1 MKISIN
7 EIITYDIVASPAL
20 SNAKLVYDDELKQK
34 KILEDMERRNMILDE
49 LLKED

>member
-7 EIITYDIVASPAL
+7 EIITFDIVASPSL
-20 SNAKLVYDDELKQK
+20 SSAKLVYDDELKQK
-34 KILEDMERRNMILDE
+34 KILEDMERRNRILNK

>member
-7 EIITYDIVASPAL
+7 EIITFDIVASLAL
-20 SNAKLVYDDELKQK
+20 SSAKLVYDEELKRK
-34 KILEDMERRNMILDE
+34 KILEDMERRNRILDE

>member
-1 MKISIN
+1 MKISID

-20 SNAKLVYDDELKQK
+20 GSAKLVYDEEIKRK
-34 KILEDMERRNMILDE
+34 KILEDMERRNRILDE

>member
-1 MKISIN
+1 MKISFD

-20 SNAKLVYDDELKQK
+20 TNAKLVYDDELKQK
-34 KILEDMERRNMILDE
+34 KILEDMERRNRILDE